1 MLRFQV
7 LNTAVW
13 IIVKSMLDSIL
24 AMVGS
29 ALVEDSDML
38 RFQILLN
45 TSKMQEN
52 MMEEEGNWC
61 IILPISNSP

>member
-1 MLRFQV
+1 
-7 LNTAVW
+7 
-13 IIVKSMLDSIL
+13 MLDSIL

-38 RFQILLN
+38 RFQMLN